1 MCFIYKFI
9 IIYRARISVVSDCL
23 GDVLWNEDGSS
34 WNGSDNDVEKPS
46 DMDREWWRRRDQFHT
61 VTLQTEID

>member
-9 IIYRARISVVSDCL
+9 IIYRAHISVVSDSL
-23 GDVLWNEDGSS
+23 GDVLSNEDGSS